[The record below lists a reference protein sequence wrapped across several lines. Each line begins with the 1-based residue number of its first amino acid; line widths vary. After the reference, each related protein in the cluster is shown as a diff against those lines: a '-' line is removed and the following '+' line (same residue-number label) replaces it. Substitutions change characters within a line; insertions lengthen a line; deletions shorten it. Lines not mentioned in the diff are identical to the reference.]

1 MAGDLILV
9 VEDNVLL
16 LEGIRDL
23 LEVSGYRVLMA
34 DDAVQALAL
43 LEHNHPDLIVSD
55 IMMPGM
61 DGYELYE
68 QVRLRPDLLDTP
80 FVFVTARGEKADI
93 RRGKELGAD
102 DYITKPFE
110 EEDLLVVVRAK
121 LARRQALKQQREDQF
136 GELKRTI
143 VATLS
148 HEFRT
153 PLTYV
158 INYSEMLGSRGGQI
172 DPDDFRQFMQG
183 IRRGAERLH
192 RLVLDFITLVELETG
207 EAESMYQL
215 RRRVIDDISPW
226 LRTVVRRHQEAAEAR
241 HLRLEIDVPD
251 GLPPVLADEIYLAN
265 AIGRLLDNAVKFSKP
280 TSERIRVWAGAD
292 GTSLRLSVEDQGVGI
307 RQEELVSLFALF
319 RQIDRPKQEQQG
331 TGSGLAICRGIVEI
345 HGGQVEVASVYEVG
359 STFTIQL
366 PLAGANP
373 PSPSLPPALG
383 A

>member
-9 VEDNVLL
+9 VEDNALL

-34 DDAVQALAL
+34 GDAAQALAL

-136 GELKRTI
+136 SELKRTI

-158 INYSEMLGSRGGQI
+158 INYSEMLGSQGGQI

-207 EAESMYQL
+207 EAESTYQF

-241 HLRLEIDVPD
+241 RLRLEIDVPD
-251 GLPPVLADEIYLAN
+251 GLPPVLADEVYLAN

-280 TSERIRVWAGAD
+280 TSERIRVWAVAD

-345 HGGQVEVASVYEVG
+345 HGGKVEVASVYGVG

-373 PSPSLPPALG
+373 PPPSLPPA
-383 A
+383 

>member
-9 VEDNVLL
+9 VEDNALL

-34 DDAVQALAL
+34 GDAVQALAL
-43 LEHNHPDLIVSD
+43 LQHNHPDLIVSD

-158 INYSEMLGSRGGQI
+158 INYSEMLGSQEGQI

-207 EAESMYQL
+207 EAESTYQL

-251 GLPPVLADEIYLAN
+251 GLPPVLADEVYLAN

-280 TSERIRVWAGAD
+280 TSERIRVWAEAD

-307 RQEELVSLFALF
+307 RQEELVSLFVLF

-331 TGSGLAICRGIVEI
+331 TGSGLAICKGIVEI
-345 HGGQVEVASVYEVG
+345 HGGEVEVASVYGVG

-373 PSPSLPPALG
+373 SSPSLPPA
-383 A
+383 

>member
-9 VEDNVLL
+9 VEDNTLL

-34 DDAVQALAL
+34 GDAVQALAL

-121 LARRQALKQQREDQF
+121 LARRQALKQQGEDQF
-136 GELKRTI
+136 SELKRTI

-158 INYSEMLGSRGGQI
+158 INYSEMLGSQGGQI

-207 EAESMYQL
+207 EAESTYQF

-251 GLPPVLADEIYLAN
+251 GLPPVLADEVYLAN

-280 TSERIRVWAGAD
+280 TSERIRVWAEAD

-345 HGGQVEVASVYEVG
+345 HGGKVEVDSVYGVG

-373 PSPSLPPALG
+373 PPPSLPPA
-383 A
+383 

>member
-9 VEDNVLL
+9 VEDNALL

-34 DDAVQALAL
+34 GDAVQALAL
-43 LEHNHPDLIVSD
+43 LQHNHPDLIVSD

-158 INYSEMLGSRGGQI
+158 INYSEMLGSQEGQI

-207 EAESMYQL
+207 EAESTYQL

-251 GLPPVLADEIYLAN
+251 GLPPVLADEVYLAN

-280 TSERIRVWAGAD
+280 TSERIRVWAEAD

-331 TGSGLAICRGIVEI
+331 TGSGLAICKGIVEI
-345 HGGQVEVASVYEVG
+345 HGGEVEVASVYGVG

-373 PSPSLPPALG
+373 SSPSLPPA
-383 A
+383 

>member
-9 VEDNVLL
+9 VEDNALL

-34 DDAVQALAL
+34 GDAVQALAL

-136 GELKRTI
+136 SELKRTI

-158 INYSEMLGSRGGQI
+158 INYSEMLGSQGGQI

-207 EAESMYQL
+207 EAESTYQF

-251 GLPPVLADEIYLAN
+251 GLPPVMADEVYLAN

-280 TSERIRVWAGAD
+280 TSERIRVRAEAD
-292 GTSLRLSVEDQGVGI
+292 GTSLGLSVEDEGVGI

-331 TGSGLAICRGIVEI
+331 TGSGLAICKGIVEI
-345 HGGQVEVASVYEVG
+345 HGGKVEVASVYGVG

-373 PSPSLPPALG
+373 SSPSLPPA
-383 A
+383 

>member
-9 VEDNVLL
+9 VEDNTLL

-34 DDAVQALAL
+34 GDAVQALAL

-136 GELKRTI
+136 SELKRTI

-158 INYSEMLGSRGGQI
+158 INYSEMLGSQGGQI

-207 EAESMYQL
+207 EAESTYQF

-251 GLPPVLADEIYLAN
+251 GLPPVLADEVYLAN

-280 TSERIRVWAGAD
+280 TSERIRVWAEAD

-345 HGGQVEVASVYEVG
+345 HGGKVEVDSVYGVG

-373 PSPSLPPALG
+373 PPPSLPPA
-383 A
+383 

>member
-9 VEDNVLL
+9 VEDNALL

-34 DDAVQALAL
+34 GDAVQALAL

-158 INYSEMLGSRGGQI
+158 INYSEMLGSQGGQI

-207 EAESMYQL
+207 EAESTYQL

-226 LRTVVRRHQEAAEAR
+226 LRTVVRRHQDAAEAR

-251 GLPPVLADEIYLAN
+251 DLPPVLADEVYLAN

-280 TSERIRVWAGAD
+280 TSERIRVWAEAD

-307 RQEELVSLFALF
+307 RQEELVSLFVLF

-331 TGSGLAICRGIVEI
+331 TGSGLAICKGIVEI
-345 HGGQVEVASVYEVG
+345 HGGEVEVSSVYGVG

-373 PSPSLPPALG
+373 SSPSLPPA
-383 A
+383 

>member
-9 VEDNVLL
+9 VEDNTLL

-34 DDAVQALAL
+34 GDAVQALAL

-121 LARRQALKQQREDQF
+121 LARRQALKQQGEDQF
-136 GELKRTI
+136 SELKRTI

-158 INYSEMLGSRGGQI
+158 INYSEMLGSQGGQI

-207 EAESMYQL
+207 EAESTYQF

-226 LRTVVRRHQEAAEAR
+226 LRTVVRRQQEAAEAR
-241 HLRLEIDVPD
+241 RLRLEIDVPD
-251 GLPPVLADEIYLAN
+251 GLPPVLADEVYLAN
-265 AIGRLLDNAVKFSKP
+265 AIGRLLENAVKFSKP
-280 TSERIRVWAGAD
+280 TSERIRVWAVAD

-345 HGGQVEVASVYEVG
+345 HGGKVEVDSVYGVG

-373 PSPSLPPALG
+373 PPPSSPPA
-383 A
+383 

>member
-9 VEDNVLL
+9 VEDNTLL

-34 DDAVQALAL
+34 GDAVQALAL

-121 LARRQALKQQREDQF
+121 LARRQALKQQGEDQF
-136 GELKRTI
+136 SELKRTI

-158 INYSEMLGSRGGQI
+158 INYSEMLGSQGGQI

-207 EAESMYQL
+207 EAESTYQF

-251 GLPPVLADEIYLAN
+251 GLPPVLADEVYLAN
-265 AIGRLLDNAVKFSKP
+265 AIGRLLENAVKFSKP
-280 TSERIRVWAGAD
+280 TSERIRVWAEAD

-307 RQEELVSLFALF
+307 RQEELVSLFVLF

-345 HGGQVEVASVYEVG
+345 HGGKVEVASVYELG

-373 PSPSLPPALG
+373 PPPSLPPA
-383 A
+383 